1 MSGNLA
7 AHSVGVLL
15 MGVHNLYKEDGDDKV
30 SLYCCTH
37 LEYSLGINELPTITA
52 TIGMGSPISGKEATK
67 KNTDGS
73 LSDLLSMGMQRRTT
87 ASKFLRCSF
96 YEADNDGTWKAAIF
110 RGHIISVSEVIKTAS
125 GHLKALRVMCMGIGA
140 MLHISPLAG
149 YRRTNSSI
157 LVEGASGSME
167 APTAGAMNTSVI
179 EPYTALQN
187 TTEDELCDVYADSLL
202 SCDIL
207 TKAALLASVIAA
219 MGEVTNG
226 EGADFVEVPDD
237 ELLGIKKC
245 IFCDYYLDK
254 TEMHADAEV
263 GFDTYLGRQLITTLQ
278 QTSVLDSLVTTLT
291 GMDVM
296 MNLVP
301 HFVLGGHADDF
312 RMELRPIDA
321 WNAVDV
327 ITIPNKNV
335 VECNTSMNYMAHLND
350 PDVLVV
356 DYSSGAGSADG
367 SKTSGEATG
376 CFGVYSTN
384 KDIMRWAKY
393 RYTGSKEQE
402 AAAQKIEG
410 LSPKVRYANAPVW
423 LDFSML
429 NQLQGSTTV
438 KMPKFTPQNDNEA
451 KGGNKTAQENDEIRA
466 GIIADQI
473 AKAMYLYL
481 HGASD
486 VALFQLTTDVR
497 FGLNDSIGCLE
508 NHIGKTIDIFGYRGI
523 LKQIR
528 YVYASGQS
536 TNNSYTITLDRV
548 RKRDTK
554 EPKITCPLYRKGEHD
569 SSLTGNNELWAD
581 TAKQRSAFQKRTAE
595 QEAAREEQLNQNVT
609 NALDAFFGDLD
620 DALPSEDEWRAQMQ
634 KQYATQ
640 EQLDDLKSTVAHAKA
655 VLAAAEAEA
664 AANGGNVAQ
673 AVVSAIA
680 DAGYDKVRRYR

>member
-15 MGVHNLYKEDGDDKV
+15 LGVHNLYNEDGDDKV

-52 TIGMGSPISGKEATK
+52 TIGMGEPISGKASTK
-67 KNTDGS
+67 KNTSGS
-73 LSDLLSMGMQRRTT
+73 LSDLLNAGMSRRTT

-110 RGHIISVSEVIKTAS
+110 RGHIISTSEVIKTAS
-125 GHLKALRVMCMGIGA
+125 GHIKALRVMCMGIGA
-140 MLHISPLAG
+140 LLHISPLAG

-157 LVEGASGSME
+157 LVDGASGSME
-167 APTAGAMNTSVI
+167 APTAGSLNTSVV

-187 TTEDELCDVYADSLL
+187 TTEDELCDAYADSLL
-202 SCDIL
+202 SRDIL
-207 TKAALLASVIAA
+207 TKAALLANVIAA

-237 ELLGIKKC
+237 EMLGIKKC

-254 TEMHADAEV
+254 AETHADAEV
-263 GFDTYLGRQLITTLQ
+263 GFDTYLGRQLITNLQ
-278 QTSVLDSLVTTLT
+278 QTSVLDALVNTLT

-296 MNLVP
+296 MSLVP
-301 HFVLGGHADDF
+301 HFTLGGHADDF
-312 RMELRPIDA
+312 RMELRPTDA

-335 VECNTSMNYMAHLND
+335 VECNTNMNYMAHLND

-376 CFGVYSTN
+376 CFGVYSTVAA
-384 KDIMRWAKY
+384 IRRWAKY
-393 RYTGSKEQE
+393 RYTGSKEKE
-402 AAAQKIEG
+402 AAEQEIEG
-410 LSPKVRYANAPVW
+410 MSPKVRYANAPVW
-423 LDFSML
+423 LDFAML
-429 NQLQGSTTV
+429 NQLQGSATV

-451 KGGNKTAQENDEIRA
+451 KGGDKTAQENDVIRA

-486 VALFQLTTDVR
+486 IASFQLTTDVR
-497 FGLNDSIGCLE
+497 FGMNSSIGCLE
-508 NHIGKTIDIFGYRGI
+508 NHIGKTIDIYGYRGI
-523 LKQIR
+523 LKNIR

-536 TNNSYTITLDRV
+536 TNNSYMITLDRV
-548 RKRDTK
+548 RKYNAK

-581 TAKQRSAFQKRTAE
+581 TAKQRDAFEKQTAA
-595 QEAAREEQLNQNVT
+595 QETERDQNVSD
-609 NALDAFFGDLD
+609 ALDAFFGELD
-620 DALPSEDEWRAQMQ
+620 NELPSEETWREQMKQ
-634 KQYATQ
+634 QYATQ
-640 EQLDDLKSTVAHAKA
+640 EELDDLRNTVAHAKA

-664 AANGGNVAQ
+664 AVEGVSVAE
-673 AVVSAIA
+673 AVARQVTTE
-680 DAGYDKVRRYR
+680 